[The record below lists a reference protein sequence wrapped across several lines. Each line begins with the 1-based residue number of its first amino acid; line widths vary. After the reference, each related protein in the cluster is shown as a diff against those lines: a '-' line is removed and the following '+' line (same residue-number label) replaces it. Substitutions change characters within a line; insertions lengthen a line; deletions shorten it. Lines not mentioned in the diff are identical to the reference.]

1 MSLCLQRTS
10 IKENKKKNIF
20 DYYNK
25 KEKEEKKSNTLTT
38 NESIKESMDSQSNQ
52 SYYVEPLTETPNVWH
67 VHSF

>member
-10 IKENKKKNIF
+10 KKEKKKKNIF

-25 KEKEEKKSNTLTT
+25 KDKEEKKSNTLTT

>member
-20 DYYNK
+20 DHYNK
-25 KEKEEKKSNTLTT
+25 KDKEEKKSNTLTT
-38 NESIKESMDSQSNQ
+38 NESIKESMDSQSSQ